1 MGGMKSEKME
11 FDKYGKPIS
20 KDKKDKDKDRG
31 GMFGD
36 IDFEAMTQG
45 SDTSIHRYYF
55 GFCTEGNIGWV

>member
-45 SDTSIHRYYF
+45 SYIPLFIVIILAFVLRVT
-55 GFCTEGNIGWV
+55 